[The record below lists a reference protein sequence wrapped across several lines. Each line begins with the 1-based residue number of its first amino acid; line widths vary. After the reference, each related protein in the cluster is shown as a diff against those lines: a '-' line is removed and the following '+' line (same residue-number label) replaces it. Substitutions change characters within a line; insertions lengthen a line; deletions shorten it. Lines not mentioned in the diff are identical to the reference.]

1 MHSDTP
7 TDDAMWNTDE
17 QYCSS
22 GKFLN
27 GLNLGWGIVAPHLS
41 PRHNNTRV
49 LLLYCCVQSSVM
61 NFF

>member
-41 PRHNNTRV
+41 PRHNNTRD
-49 LLLYCCVQSSVM
+49 LLLYCCV
-61 NFF
+61 